1 MWGFL
6 FKVNSCFDGESFLT
20 YHLVRADDFARAV
33 KQIED
38 YFKDD
43 LIEFSVKIIEDY
55 CNEIS
60 ETEYNKLLEEC

>member
-6 FKVNSCFDGESFLT
+6 FKVNSCFDGENVIT
-20 YHLVRADDFARAV
+20 YHLIRADEFTGAV

-38 YFKDD
+38 YFKND
-43 LIEFSVKIIEDY
+43 LVEFSVKILEDY

-60 ETEYNKLLEEC
+60 ETEYNRILEEY